1 MKKKHIR
8 TQQPEIDRRTFL
20 TAIGLGGVGLSGLL
34 AGIGNLLYLK
44 PAVDYGP
51 PTVIRAGRPEDYKE
65 GIKEVLENDRVVILR
80 DKKGFAAISVKCTH
94 LGCTVRTSDAGFE
107 CPCHGSQFD
116 NDGFVTGGPA
126 PAPLDWYQVSTAPN
140 GDLEIDKSV
149 KVQPG
154 TYFKTA

>member
-1 MKKKHIR
+1 MKKKHVR

-20 TAIGLGGVGLSGLL
+20 TALGWIGVGISG
-34 AGIGNLLYLK
+34 AIGAIGNLMYLK

-51 PTVIRAGRPEDYKE
+51 PMLIRAGKPSDYKE
-65 GIKEVLENDRVVILR
+65 GIKEILENERVVILR
-80 DKKGFAAISVKCTH
+80 DKKGVAAISITCTH

-126 PAPLDWYQVSTAPN
+126 PKPLNWYQISLAPN
-140 GDLEIDKSV
+140 GELEIDKSIV
-149 KVQPG
+149 IPSGTFFKV
-154 TYFKTA
+154 

>member
-1 MKKKHIR
+1 MKKQHIR

-20 TAIGLGGVGLSGLL
+20 SALGWGGVGISGLI
-34 AGIGNLLYLK
+34 AAIGNLFYLK

-51 PTVIRAGRPEDYKE
+51 PTLIRAGKPEEYKE
-65 GIKEVLENDRVVILR
+65 GIKEVLENERVVIVR
-80 DKKGFAAISVKCTH
+80 DKKGFAAISVTCTH

-126 PAPLDWYQVSTAPN
+126 PKPLDWYQVSLAPT
-140 GDLEIDKSV
+140 GELEIDKSV
-149 KVQPG
+149 KVSPG
-154 TYFKTA
+154 TYFKV

>member
-1 MKKKHIR
+1 MKKPNIR
-8 TQQPEIDRRTFL
+8 VQQPEIDRRTFL
-20 TAIGLGGVGLSGLL
+20 TTLGLGGVGFSAMI

-51 PTVIRAGRPEDYKE
+51 PMVLRAGRPEDFKE
-65 GIKEVLENDRVVILR
+65 GIKETLENERVVIVR
-80 DKKGFAAISVKCTH
+80 DKKGFAAISVTCTH

-126 PAPLDWYQVSTAPN
+126 PRPLDWYQVGVAPN
-140 GDLEIDKSV
+140 GELEIDKSV
-149 KVQPG
+149 KVPPG
-154 TYFKTA
+154 TFFKV